1 MPSEPLKRILVTGG
15 AGYIGSHVI
24 HVLQQTRRFKIIAI
38 DNYHNSPPAVYDR
51 LTKIARDALPADATE
66 QDKDSTEID
75 TYKVDLIN
83 AEEVRAVFEK
93 YGKGGIWGV
102 IHIAALKSVG
112 ESTQIPITYYHNN
125 VAATIFLLEIMSD
138 FECTRFL
145 YSSSATVYGTP
156 PHIPIPESTRLHADS
171 PYGRSKVM
179 SEFMLEDLCHAEPS
193 RWRAI
198 SLRYFNPAGAHPSGF
213 IGEDPQ
219 GRPGNLLPLL
229 AQIAGGR
236 IKDPEVKV
244 FGNDYPTP
252 DGTCVRDYLHVMD
265 LAKGHLI
272 ALDAL
277 APESKVFDNCP
288 DEARYKAYNL
298 GSGRGFSV
306 LQMIE
311 AMRKVSG
318 FDFKYSIIGRRR
330 GDVPDLTADPT
341 LAEKELGFK
350 TEYDLE
356 TMCRDLWNWQAKN
369 PQGYDTQESQVA
381 PLRLQQSQLSFK
393 PLSIQSL
400 NMTHDYVGDGF
411 WIRVGSKVHTAMY
424 VSVTRTDHNAGTS
437 QWHAQGKSGVT
448 WHHLTGNFSD
458 SHYARGGWELVVI
471 KDVNNTRRKGW
482 YLQPHGKSYYITFN
496 GWDDVKLEAAR
507 KA

>member
-24 HVLQQTRRFKIIAI
+24 HVLQQTRRFKIISI
-38 DNYHNSPPAVYDR
+38 DNFHNSHPAVYDR

-66 QDKDSTEID
+66 QDKESTVID
-75 TYKVDLIN
+75 TYKIDLIN
-83 AEEVRAVFEK
+83 AEDVRAVFER

-102 IHIAALKSVG
+102 IHIAALKAVG
-112 ESTQIPITYYHNN
+112 ESTEIPITYYHNN

-138 FECTRFL
+138 WECTRFL
-145 YSSSATVYGTP
+145 YSSSATVYGIP
-156 PHIPIPESTRLHADS
+156 PQIPIPESTRLKADS

-198 SLRYFNPAGAHPSGF
+198 SLRYFNPAGAHPSGL
-213 IGEDPQ
+213 IGEDPR
-219 GRPGNLLPLL
+219 GRPENLLPLL
-229 AQIAGGR
+229 AQMAGGR
-236 IKDPEVKV
+236 VKEPELKV

-277 APESKVFDNCP
+277 APESTVFDNCP

-298 GSGRGFSV
+298 GRGRGFSV
-306 LQMIE
+306 MQMVE
-311 AMRKVSG
+311 AMRKASG
-318 FDFKYSIIGRRR
+318 YDFKHSVIGRRR
-330 GDVPDLTADPT
+330 GDVPDLTADPS

-356 TMCRDLWNWQAKN
+356 AMCRDLWNWQTKN
-369 PQGYDTQESQVA
+369 PQGYDT
-381 PLRLQQSQLSFK
+381 P
-393 PLSIQSL
+393 
-400 NMTHDYVGDGF
+400 
-411 WIRVGSKVHTAMY
+411 
-424 VSVTRTDHNAGTS
+424 
-437 QWHAQGKSGVT
+437 
-448 WHHLTGNFSD
+448 
-458 SHYARGGWELVVI
+458 
-471 KDVNNTRRKGW
+471 
-482 YLQPHGKSYYITFN
+482 
-496 GWDDVKLEAAR
+496 EAE
-507 KA
+507 